1 MHLAY
6 IDPGSGALVWQL
18 TVAALMGALF
28 YLSKVRTWIW
38 KGLTSLFSSGKI
50 REGRR
55 VPDPRLR
62 TVCKNM
68 LC

>member
-38 KGLTSLFSSGKI
+38 KGLTSLFRSGKTPA
-50 REGRR
+50 EEYL
-55 VPDPRLR
+55 PKDAN
-62 TVCKNM
+62 KD
-68 LC
+68 